1 MISSRA
7 LLPTAPILVVM
18 NVVGSEL
25 LVTEL
30 FAEVKD
36 SSTADSAELI

>member
-25 LVTEL
+25 LVTQL
-30 FAEVKD
+30 FAEAKD
-36 SSTADSAELI
+36 HTADSAELI